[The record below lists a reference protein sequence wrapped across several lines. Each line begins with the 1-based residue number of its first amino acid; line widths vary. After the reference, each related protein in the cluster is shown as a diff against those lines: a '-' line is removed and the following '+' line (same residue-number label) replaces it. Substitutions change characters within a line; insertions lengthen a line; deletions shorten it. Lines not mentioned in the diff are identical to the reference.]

1 MVWKWYGNTIKHIRF
16 LTGVCLWHT
25 PGQKPAPI
33 RWVLVVDPDGKCKPE
48 AFFSTDLQLT
58 PVQIVE
64 YFVLRWSVD
73 VTFEECR
80 RHLGVETQ
88 RQWSDKAIARS
99 TPALMSLFS
108 IVCLIALRL
117 SERIQLLPQ
126 TTAWYQ
132 KEWTTF
138 SDVLTFVRRHI
149 WDTKYSK
156 SADDMGYVL
165 FPVQEWEAL
174 LDILAM
180 AA

>member
-1 MVWKWYGNTIKHIRF
+1 
-16 LTGVCLWHT
+16 
-25 PGQKPAPI
+25 
-33 RWVLVVDPDGKCKPE
+33 
-48 AFFSTDLQLT
+48 
-58 PVQIVE
+58 
-64 YFVLRWSVD
+64 
-73 VTFEECR
+73 
-80 RHLGVETQ
+80 
-88 RQWSDKAIARS
+88 
-99 TPALMSLFS
+99 MSLFS
-108 IVCLIALRL
+108 IVCLMALRL